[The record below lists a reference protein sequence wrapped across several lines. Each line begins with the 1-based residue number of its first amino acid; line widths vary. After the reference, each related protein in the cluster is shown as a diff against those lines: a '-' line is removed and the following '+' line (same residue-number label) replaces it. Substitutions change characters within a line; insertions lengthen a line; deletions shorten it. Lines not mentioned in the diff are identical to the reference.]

1 MEDIGAEKVGNFV
14 YRAGAKKSHHCLDV
28 LQAVEQFLGVID
40 SIVEDLVL
48 CIKS

>member
-1 MEDIGAEKVGNFV
+1 VEDIGAEKVGNFV